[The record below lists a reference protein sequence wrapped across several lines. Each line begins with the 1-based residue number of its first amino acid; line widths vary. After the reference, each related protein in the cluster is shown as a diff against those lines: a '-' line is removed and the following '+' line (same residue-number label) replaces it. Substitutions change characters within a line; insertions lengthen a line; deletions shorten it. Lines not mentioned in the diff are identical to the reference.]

1 MINEVGCKITGKKK
15 WGISTFME
23 FYDRVLG
30 VKIFEHFGKV
40 LVETIKQ
47 DMPVRELNILE
58 VACGT
63 GRITAQLHSQL
74 VEPFGC
80 TLTATDLSA
89 AAIAVA
95 RRVLPSQVVKDV
107 ELISDVDMQDLPFP
121 DGTFDVIVSGFG
133 IVFPRDKTKV
143 IREFKRVLRP
153 EGRSFATVFHRNQL
167 FEYARD
173 EFVRHFGTPSN
184 MLEAALSL
192 HDPQEITKIMY
203 REGVCSQQVP
213 LKRSIAASFPFD
225 EDDTKEFLYNVCVLL
240 EDYNQVTSEEQDRYL
255 NDMCAMIH
263 GRAPAM
269 MFNVEAWLLCGINS
283 DRKVDEPSAPP
294 TFASLRTFIEHA
306 AGDEFEAEKARL
318 GAGGQYDDDQ
328 MQAFRQIEYSRLKTD
343 TYLDYV
349 GGSLAPLSLLEQS
362 FQSLSSKVQGNPHSY
377 SATSLKSMEMV
388 RQKVRDFFHA
398 GPEYEVNFTANASAA
413 VRIVAEC
420 FPFQEGSHFVL
431 TKDNHT
437 SVHSIREYASKRK
450 ATVRYVT
457 LTPELLIW
465 DESMLR
471 ALNAADADKPNLL
484 AYPSQSNATGALHD
498 LGWVQRAQE
507 RGFMVLLD
515 VAAHV
520 PTSALDLSECQ
531 PDFMCVSFYKIF
543 GFPTGIGCLLAKRA
557 SLDALKP
564 EFFSGG
570 SVCYFSG
577 PWSPT
582 ERILYHEDAR
592 MYSVGTP
599 NYLALDSVSFGL
611 DFIRAHGQKNIRDR
625 TVALARWLE
634 TKLAGLRHDSNCRL
648 VEVYPP
654 RPHMKGATVMFNF
667 YDRLGSIIPWES
679 VNVIAASLGISIRS
693 GCFCNMG
700 AVQQATYGTAA
711 SEHCE
716 LDRKGKK
723 IQTCKQFETEVLS
736 PGTCGAMRVSFG
748 IASTFRD
755 AFVFYL
761 FAKAFLN
768 TDADSVQIC
777 VEQIARSDLR
787 TPAHRTDEREN
798 NPATTIYEAA
808 PQSRRAASF

>member
-1 MINEVGCKITGKKK
+1 MDGSGCKVTGSRK

-40 LVETIKQ
+40 LIETIKQ
-47 DMPVRELNILE
+47 DMPVHNLKILE

-63 GRITAQLHSQL
+63 GRITAHLHSEL

-89 AAIAVA
+89 AAIEVA
-95 RRVLPSQVVKDV
+95 RQVLPSQVLKDV
-107 ELISDVDMQDLPFP
+107 ALIPDVDMQELPFP
-121 DGTFDVIVSGFG
+121 EGTFDVIVCGFG
-133 IVFPRDKTKV
+133 IFFPRDKTKV

-153 EGRSFATVFHRNQL
+153 EGRFFATVFHRNLL

-173 EFVRHFGTPSN
+173 EFVRYFGAPSS
-184 MLEAALSL
+184 MLEAALGL
-192 HDPQEITKIMY
+192 RDPREITDIMY
-203 REGVCSQQVP
+203 REGVCSELVP
-213 LKRSIAASFPFD
+213 LKRNLVASFPFD
-225 EDDTKEFLYNVCVLL
+225 EDDTKEFLYNMCVLL
-240 EDYNQVTSEEQDRYL
+240 EDYNQASPEEQDRYL
-255 NDMCAMIH
+255 NDMCARIH
-263 GRAPAM
+263 SRVPAM
-269 MFNVEAWLLCGINS
+269 MFEVDSWFLCGVNS
-283 DRKVDEPSAPP
+283 DRQVEESSAPP
-294 TFASLRTFIEHA
+294 NFENVRAFIRHA
-306 AGDEFEAEKARL
+306 AGDEFEAEKAL
-318 GAGGQYDDDQ
+318 MVAGGQYDDDQ
-328 MQAFRQIEYSRLKTD
+328 MQAFRQKEFSRLNTD

-349 GGSLAPLSLLEQS
+349 GSSLAPLSLLEQS

-377 SATSLKSMEMV
+377 SAASLSSVETL
-388 RQKVRDFFHA
+388 RQKVLDCFNA
-398 GPEYEVNFTANASAA
+398 GLEYEVIFTANASAA

-437 SVHSIREYASKRK
+437 CAHSVREYANKNK

-471 ALNAADADKPNLL
+471 ALNAADASKPNLL

-498 LGWVQRAQE
+498 LGWVQQAQQ

-520 PTSALDLSECQ
+520 PTFALDLAECQ
-531 PDFMCVSFYKIF
+531 PDFMCISFYKIF

-557 SLDALKP
+557 SLEALKP
-564 EFFSGG
+564 PSFSGG
-570 SVCYFSG
+570 SVCYISG

-582 ERILYHEDAR
+582 ERILYHDDAR
-592 MYSVGTP
+592 LYAVGTP
-599 NYLALDSVSFGL
+599 NYLAMDSVSFGL
-611 DFIRAHGQKNIRDR
+611 DFIRAHGQNNIRDR
-625 TVALARWLE
+625 AVALARYLE
-634 TKLAGLRHDSNCRL
+634 TKLAGLRHAGNCRL

-654 RPHMKGATVMFNF
+654 PPHLKGATIMFNF
-667 YDRLGSIIPWES
+667 YDQFDSMIPWEIIDT
-679 VNVIAASLGISIRS
+679 IAASLDISIRS

-700 AVQQATYGTAA
+700 VVQQATYGTAA

-716 LDRKGKK
+716 LDRTGQK
-723 IQTCKQFETEVLS
+723 IETCKQFHSEVLS
-736 PGTCGAMRVSFG
+736 PGACGAMRVSFG

-768 TDADSVQIC
+768 TDAESVQGC
-777 VEQIARSDLR
+777 VR
-787 TPAHRTDEREN
+787 
-798 NPATTIYEAA
+798 
-808 PQSRRAASF
+808 